1 MRGEGECISRR
12 KNSAQSLGKPFPFP
26 RLKDFFIQL
35 IHARASPA
43 CTTWW
48 ACLLLL
54 WIFRTFES
62 DKMWSVALS
71 SKGHERVISSPQLL
85 LITSISFS
93 FPSPSPSKNF
103 SDFEFDWFLRIY
115 TNSWIFNSY
124 RIRHSLTKINTKR
137 CNRIKYRFKQIDKRI
152 TGE

>member
-71 SKGHERVISSPQLL
+71 SKGHERVISSPQRL

-93 FPSPSPSKNF
+93 FSLLLLLPRIFQISNSI
-103 SDFEFDWFLRIY
+103 DFCGYYIQILGFLIHIEYVIQKSIQRDAI
-115 TNSWIFNSY
+115 
-124 RIRHSLTKINTKR
+124 
-137 CNRIKYRFKQIDKRI
+137 
-152 TGE
+152 G